1 MSRLTGTAPARLAV
15 LLVVVGAGAVLIGS
29 RRRGEVWHIAAPH
42 QDTSAG
48 RGDEGP

>member
-29 RRRGEVWHIAAPH
+29 RRRGEVWHAAAPH

-48 RGDEGP
+48 RGHEGP